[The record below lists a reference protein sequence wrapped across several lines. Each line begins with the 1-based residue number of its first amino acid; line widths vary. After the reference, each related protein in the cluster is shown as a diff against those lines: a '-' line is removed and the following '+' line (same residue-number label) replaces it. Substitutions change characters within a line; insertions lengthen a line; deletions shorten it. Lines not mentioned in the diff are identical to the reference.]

1 MESPSPPASANASIP
16 SDEIEGD
23 KSSQLTGPDEAN
35 ALTAGL
41 IAAIAVP
48 ICLLLLCCLGLCIS
62 FRALMRMSP
71 HLLPL
76 WTRRLFRSRAYQ
88 ALRWQLSGWGLV
100 DFRTLELLVLG
111 QLAVGL
117 TCFLLAAEPASVVEE
132 ENGSRLRRRHLVGSP
147 AGAPSAGE
155 PFVPSAADLEALAA
169 VALCSLFVLGQLVFI
184 ETGRAADNKYDVL
197 TAGGLGMTLTGL
209 VASIAVR
216 AALGMGR
223 MGRGQSGTSR
233 DGGSGD
239 VEYSEAFAPLAIGAT
254 AGLGVLSLLCCVLCL
269 KLTRSMGFQSFW
281 RLGGEVNHLPVYG
294 RVLRLHTLLKLDG
307 LCCSLTALFLAV
319 WYLLSGAHPLS
330 GSDAAPTSV
339 LPCTIALG
347 VSCVYALL
355 AYVASFTAAAPAT
368 PLLPGLVLGLSS
380 AVLLLIFG
388 LELLAS
394 PLATDSQGDPQVS
407 TSRSE
412 LTISR
417 SRRELTITAAH
428 ELLSTSPLLA
438 KPYWTFICS
447 ALIVTRALVCAL
459 GVVLWRQR
467 AVVAKKQPAEL
478 PAELKGL
485 SGAQKKALNKIAQGE
500 VLDVKVGG
508 FEEGLLQLPKPPGG
522 GGGDGDEGG
531 SGGGTGEADG
541 GNGRG
546 FVAFNVQLRTL
557 RWGWTNA
564 LGVDQMVSVGIEGP
578 GLNERNM
585 RTALGGGRLSFRSS
599 AHGSARGVG
608 SNASGRSK
616 SRHDRTQQS
625 LVGGEMVGGEMSGQ
639 MARVSQYKRGSH
651 HRAHESH
658 VEASDGIATTRHSSA
673 RRAPSLASPSAALN
687 VVRLSLATA
696 ANHVRSSTQRRRRST
711 FFGGGSSADS
721 EDGPVDRNLLV
732 VTFRQRGGRLVKL
745 KLGCKNDASLLHWHD
760 GLQAVLA
767 GYFASR
773 RFTTDAHAQWIRS
786 VIEAV
791 DVDNTG
797 GISAKRVPEL
807 FAAANI
813 VPPPDLLR
821 QAVELAEKEP
831 LRFPRVEELL
841 ASLLTPSSTPLG
853 ALYHKYAGDAK
864 RMHFRQWKRLC
875 AEAQIGDGPRQVRE
889 LFAAAILE
897 EKYGSGGKPPDVTRA
912 TLTASRPSSARAA
925 GSFGES
931 RDGQALHVVVEDCDG
946 EEDEGEAGEEG
957 KLGALSFDEGDAKGL
972 SALLGEDW
980 SQEKDIGLTPLM
992 FQALMLSSRNRA
1004 ACTVRGAAA
1013 AGPMDRPITEYWVA
1027 SSHNTYLMD
1036 RDQLAGHSSAN
1047 IYARLL
1053 LQGCRSVELDCWD
1066 GADGE
1071 PIITH
1076 GKTLCTSVSFQ
1087 SVAMAIADSAFV
1099 TVHGHPLALA
1109 QPSSPAV
1116 DTIEQPPPPI

>member
-1 MESPSPPASANASIP
+1 M
-16 SDEIEGD
+16 
-23 KSSQLTGPDEAN
+23 
-35 ALTAGL
+35 
-41 IAAIAVP
+41 
-48 ICLLLLCCLGLCIS
+48 
-62 FRALMRMSP
+62 
-71 HLLPL
+71 
-76 WTRRLFRSRAYQ
+76 
-88 ALRWQLSGWGLV
+88 
-100 DFRTLELLVLG
+100 
-111 QLAVGL
+111 
-117 TCFLLAAEPASVVEE
+117 
-132 ENGSRLRRRHLVGSP
+132 
-147 AGAPSAGE
+147 
-155 PFVPSAADLEALAA
+155 
-169 VALCSLFVLGQLVFI
+169 
-184 ETGRAADNKYDVL
+184 
-197 TAGGLGMTLTGL
+197 
-209 VASIAVR
+209 
-216 AALGMGR
+216 
-223 MGRGQSGTSR
+223 
-233 DGGSGD
+233 
-239 VEYSEAFAPLAIGAT
+239 
-254 AGLGVLSLLCCVLCL
+254 
-269 KLTRSMGFQSFW
+269 
-281 RLGGEVNHLPVYG
+281 
-294 RVLRLHTLLKLDG
+294 
-307 LCCSLTALFLAV
+307 
-319 WYLLSGAHPLS
+319 
-330 GSDAAPTSV
+330 
-339 LPCTIALG
+339 
-347 VSCVYALL
+347 
-355 AYVASFTAAAPAT
+355 
-368 PLLPGLVLGLSS
+368 
-380 AVLLLIFG
+380 
-388 LELLAS
+388 
-394 PLATDSQGDPQVS
+394 
-407 TSRSE
+407 
-412 LTISR
+412 
-417 SRRELTITAAH
+417 
-428 ELLSTSPLLA
+428 
-438 KPYWTFICS
+438 
-447 ALIVTRALVCAL
+447 CAL

-639 MARVSQYKRGSH
+639 MARVSQYKRG
-651 HRAHESH
+651 AIVLTESH

-696 ANHVRSSTQRRRRST
+696 AIRAQQHAAQAALHVLWRGQRRLGRAGRSKPT
-711 FFGGGSSADS
+711 GGHVSAAW
-721 EDGPVDRNLLV
+721 
-732 VTFRQRGGRLVKL
+732 GRLVKL

-889 LFAAAILE
+889 LFAVAVL

-912 TLTASRPSSARAA
+912 TLSEPAL
-925 GSFGES
+925 FGA
-931 RDGQALHVVVEDCDG
+931 QP
-946 EEDEGEAGEEG
+946 
-957 KLGALSFDEGDAKGL
+957 GALGRVGT
-972 SALLGEDW
+972 G
-980 SQEKDIGLTPLM
+980 
-992 FQALMLSSRNRA
+992 RR
-1004 ACTVRGAAA
+1004 
-1013 AGPMDRPITEYWVA
+1013 
-1027 SSHNTYLMD
+1027 
-1036 RDQLAGHSSAN
+1036 
-1047 IYARLL
+1047 
-1053 LQGCRSVELDCWD
+1053 
-1066 GADGE
+1066 
-1071 PIITH
+1071 
-1076 GKTLCTSVSFQ
+1076 CTSWSRTATAKRMKGRRGRRG
-1087 SVAMAIADSAFV
+1087 S
-1099 TVHGHPLALA
+1099 LARC
-1109 QPSSPAV
+1109 PSTREMRRACRHCSERIGRRRR
-1116 DTIEQPPPPI
+1116 TSG